1 MSRAEGAT
9 RCWLEHGGHRFAVD
23 AARGVSLAIPL
34 DVHGPQP
41 THFGAP
47 SARAVPLEAGGF
59 VGDTRRGGSC
69 NCETITLVPHCNGT
83 HTEGP
88 GHVTRERLS
97 VHDRALRPLYFSALV
112 SVTADDAAA
121 AGETSE
127 PGPQPGD
134 RLVTARAL
142 AEALPVATAGNIEA
156 LVVRLLPND
165 PAKTR
170 RDWMTPPLPPY
181 FSREAM
187 ALLVDMGVEH
197 LLTDLPSVDRL
208 LDEGRLCGHR
218 VFFGLPAGSMEA
230 AHVGRPGATITEMIY
245 VPDTVVDGLYALS
258 LQLAPW
264 VSDAAPSRPVL
275 YPLEPS

>member
-1 MSRAEGAT
+1 MSRGAT
-9 RCWLEHGGHRFAVD
+9 RCWLEHGGRRFAVD

-41 THFGAP
+41 AHFGAP
-47 SARAVPLEAGGF
+47 PARATALEAGDF

-88 GHVTRERLS
+88 GHVTRERMS
-97 VHDRALRPLYFSALV
+97 VHDRALRPFYLSAVV
-112 SVTADDAAA
+112 SVAAEDAAA
-121 AGETSE
+121 AGESSE

-134 RLVTARAL
+134 RLVTSRAL
-142 AEALPVATAGNIEA
+142 AAALQAADADDVEAV
-156 LVVRLLPND
+156 VVRLLPND

-187 ALLVDMGVEH
+187 ALLVAMGVEH

-218 VFFGLPAGSMEA
+218 VFFGLPAGSSDA
-230 AHVGRPGATITEMIY
+230 AQVARPGATITEMIY
-245 VPDTVVDGLYALS
+245 VPDAVADGLYALS

-275 YPLEPS
+275 YPLEPA

>member
-1 MSRAEGAT
+1 MSRAQGAT
-9 RCWLEHGGHRFAVD
+9 RCWLEHGGRRFSVD

-34 DVHGPQP
+34 DMHGPQP
-41 THFGAP
+41 AHFGAP
-47 SARAVPLEAGGF
+47 PARATALEAGGF

-88 GHVTRERLS
+88 GHVTRERMS
-97 VHDRALRPLYFSALV
+97 VHDRALRPFYLSAVV
-112 SVTADDAAA
+112 SVAAEDAAA
-121 AGETSE
+121 AGESSE

-142 AEALPVATAGNIEA
+142 AAALQAADDVEAV
-156 LVVRLLPND
+156 VVRLLPND

-187 ALLVDMGVEH
+187 ALLVAMGVEH

-218 VFFGLPAGSMEA
+218 VFFGLPAGSSDA
-230 AHVGRPGATITEMIY
+230 AQVARPGATITEMIY
-245 VPDTVVDGLYALS
+245 VPDAVADGLYALS

-264 VSDAAPSRPVL
+264 VSDAVPSRPVL
-275 YPLEPS
+275 YPLEPA